1 MHVYASVVI
10 LRSQKRHTYASLLLL
25 LLWRYCVQLAAL
37 GQGLFFSLQAESNS
51 TAVHMTQI
59 CLIQ

>member
-10 LRSQKRHTYASLLLL
+10 LRSQKRYTYASLLLV

-37 GQGLFFSLQAESNS
+37 GQGLFLSLQAESNS
-51 TAVHMTQI
+51 TAVHT
-59 CLIQ
+59 